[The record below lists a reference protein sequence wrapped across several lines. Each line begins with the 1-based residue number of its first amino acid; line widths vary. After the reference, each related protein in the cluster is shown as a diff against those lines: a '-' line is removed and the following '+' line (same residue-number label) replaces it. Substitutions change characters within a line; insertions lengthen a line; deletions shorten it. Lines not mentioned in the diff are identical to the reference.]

1 MQSLHHTLKLSMSY
15 EKPYKYFGETG
26 VLSALGGGK
35 SETEVN
41 ISVKKSLV
49 FLHVKSKKK
58 WLKTSVLW
66 CHKTLIL
73 APLRRQRHLY
83 IYDFKA
89 SLLYKS
95 NCRSTRDT

>member
-58 WLKTSVLW
+58 LG
-66 CHKTLIL
+66 
-73 APLRRQRHLY
+73 
-83 IYDFKA
+83 
-89 SLLYKS
+89 
-95 NCRSTRDT
+95 